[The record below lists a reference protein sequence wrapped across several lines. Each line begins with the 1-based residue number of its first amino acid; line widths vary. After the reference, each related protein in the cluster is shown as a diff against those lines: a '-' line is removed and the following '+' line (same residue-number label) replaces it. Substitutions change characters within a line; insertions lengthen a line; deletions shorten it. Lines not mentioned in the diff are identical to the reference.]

1 MENKKNAGIAGCLT
15 EWFQLPGA
23 DGLWAIARVGFLAIA
38 AACLASAE
46 ALVAGEG
53 WQHDFAAAEAQAK
66 AEQLPLVI
74 HFHASWCGPC
84 RRMESEVLGT
94 TQVRSLLGQGI
105 IGVKVDS
112 DRNRDL
118 VSRFGVTALP
128 TDVILSPDGKVLAKD
143 VGSPGL
149 TGYVS
154 RLRQHMRPAS
164 STTAAAPA
172 VAQTAPANPPA
183 TPTAAAQQTP
193 VVPVPAK
200 ESPAEAQPAASV
212 AATAPAVEPAASA
225 QEPAAPEQPAAPV
238 AETAPAQES
247 ATVEAIAAELRDA
260 LKLINR
266 RNGAR
271 VGLGGFS
278 PVAYSENQNWVE
290 GSSDFAFTYQGV
302 DYLLRSAAERDQFKA
317 TPEKFA
323 PALHG
328 CDPVLLTRDRTV
340 QVGVIGLRAEHD
352 SRTYFFATPE
362 TRDEFLREPTRFS
375 APRSLVFFQP
385 EERRNPS

>member
-1 MENKKNAGIAGCLT
+1 MAVGALSGSSERFCDVSHVALDQRNGIGVSGKEQQMAHGSNAGMAGHFPAL
-15 EWFQLPGA
+15 FRLPGA
-23 DGLWAIARVGFLAIA
+23 GRLPAVARVALLGLAA
-38 AACLASAE
+38 VCLATADPL
-46 ALVAGEG
+46 AAGEG

-66 AEQLPLVI
+66 AAQVPLVI

-94 TQVRSLLGQGI
+94 SQVRSLLGSGI

-128 TDVILSPDGKVLAKD
+128 TDVIISPDGKVLAKD

-154 RLRQHMRPAS
+154 RLRQHMGAAAGSAVAQADPANDS
-164 STTAAAPA
+164 GKPAAAAPETP
-172 VAQTAPANPPA
+172 AQ
-183 TPTAAAQQTP
+183 
-193 VVPVPAK
+193 PVPAEEK
-200 ESPAEAQPAASV
+200 SAEEPV
-212 AATAPAVEPAASA
+212 AAPA
-225 QEPAAPEQPAAPV
+225 QEPAIAESPAAEP
-238 AETAPAQES
+238 
-247 ATVEAIAAELRDA
+247 RDA
-260 LKLINR
+260 VKLINR
-266 RNGAR
+266 RNGTR

-278 PVAYSENQNWVE
+278 PVAYSESQSWIE

-302 DYLLRSAAERDQFKA
+302 EYLLRSAAERDQFKA

-352 SRTYFFATPE
+352 SRTYFFATRE

-375 APRSLVFFQP
+375 TPRSLVFFQP